1 MQRVARAYTGMLVSR
16 AVFAAV
22 NTAHVCGYN
31 TTCVLC
37 HTGIQRVLAAAA
49 AFCRML
55 REEPTVDETRK
66 CLGTRG
72 VHRNR
77 ADNYNEI
84 LASK

>member
-1 MQRVARAYTGMLVSR
+1 MQRIARAYTGMRVSR

-37 HTGIQRVLAAAA
+37 HTEIQRVLAAAA
-49 AFCRML
+49 AAFPRVCRKYEKNQRL
-55 REEPTVDETRK
+55 TTH
-66 CLGTRG
+66 GTRG

-77 ADNYNEI
+77 
-84 LASK
+84 S